1 MKLDRRRLRR
11 LIKEEYRKVLKEM
24 YMGGG
29 HMDGGM
35 RGGSVGMGP
44 DHPDYDTVGE
54 CISQV
59 SRQIMFGQL
68 KSIPAIESACRE
80 ICMDYGVPEH
90 TDYCISRAVNMAR
103 QMGML

>member
-1 MKLDRRRLRR
+1 MKLDRSRLRR

-29 HMDGGM
+29 HSGGM
-35 RGGSVGMGP
+35 HRGHMGMGP

-54 CISQV
+54 CIAQV
-59 SRQIMFGQL
+59 NRKIMFGQL
-68 KSIPAIESACRE
+68 RSIPAIESACRE
-80 ICMDYGVPEH
+80 ICMDYGVPQH